1 MTAPA
6 TLQPGQTADAI
17 DHVVPRRV
25 VTPHDA
31 AELAEALAWASGER
45 LATVI
50 RGRGTKLGW
59 GRVPAAVD
67 LVISTSAL
75 NQLVAHRHGDLT
87 ATVQAGATLRD
98 VNRELGRQGQWLP
111 VESAFADATIGGI
124 IATNDAGPM
133 RHRSG
138 TPRDLLIGITLALT
152 DGRLAKAG
160 GVVVKN
166 VAGYDLGK
174 LVSGSCGTLAAIVD
188 ATFKLMPV
196 PQSTATLV
204 VGYAEPEAAARDL
217 AALIASQLEPAACD
231 VRAEIGGNAGRAAR
245 GASAASTCQLLVRFA
260 SSPAA
265 TAAQVAGARALL
277 GGEVTLATGKDDAAV
292 WSDQL
297 HAPWS
302 GPGMVVRLSWLPSAL
317 RQVLTLVREVQQA
330 AGGRVI
336 LAGRAGVGVGLL
348 SVDAAVPAQ
357 VAAVERLRAS
367 DDVGHVVVL
376 RGTPELKQRVDVW
389 GTPAPSAA
397 VARALKQMFDPAA
410 ILNAGRGPV

>member
-1 MTAPA
+1 MALSS
-6 TLQPGQTADAI
+6 LQPGKAADAI
-17 DHVVPRRV
+17 DQVVPRRI
-25 VTPHDA
+25 VTPESA
-31 AELAEALAWASGER
+31 TELAEALAWASGDR

-50 RGRGTKLGW
+50 RGGGTKLGW

-67 LVISTSAL
+67 LVISTARL

-111 VESAFADATIGGI
+111 VESAFEDATIGGI

-160 GVVVKN
+160 GIVVKN

-188 ATFKLMPV
+188 ATFKLMPL
-196 PQSTATLV
+196 PQATTTLV
-204 VGYAEPEAAARDL
+204 ATYADGDAAARDV
-217 AALIASQLEPAACD
+217 AALTASQLEPAACD
-231 VRAEIGGNAGRAAR
+231 VRVEIGGPVGRAAR
-245 GASAASTCQLLVRFA
+245 SGAAAGACQLLVRFA

-265 TAAQVAGARALL
+265 TAAQVAGARGLL
-277 GGEVTLATGKDDAAV
+277 GGDVTVVTGEDDAAA

-297 HAPWS
+297 RAPWLA
-302 GPGMVVRLSWLPSAL
+302 PGMVVRLSWLPSAL
-317 RQVLTLVREVQQA
+317 GQVLALVRDVQQA
-330 AGGRVI
+330 AGGRVT
-336 LAGRAGVGVGLL
+336 LAGRAGVGAGLL
-348 SVDAAVPAQ
+348 CVDAAAPAQ

-367 DDVGHVVVL
+367 ESVGHVVVL
-376 RGTPELKQRVDVW
+376 RGSLELKQRVDVW
-389 GTPAPSAA
+389 DSPGSSAA

-410 ILNAGRGPV
+410 ILNAGRGPI